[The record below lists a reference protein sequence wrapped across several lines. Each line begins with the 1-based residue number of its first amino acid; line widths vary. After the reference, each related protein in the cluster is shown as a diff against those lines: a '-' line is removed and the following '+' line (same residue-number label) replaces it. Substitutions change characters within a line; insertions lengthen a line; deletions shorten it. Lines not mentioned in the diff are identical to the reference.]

1 MNSTEIRMYE
11 KTLLEELVMAI
22 LEKDIISLGKFIKD
36 ICYSPYFIREQ
47 IFWQNFIEF
56 LDNTFSD
63 NDELRRFS
71 VKLEEDGDSYENAK
85 RIIKI
90 IDDAGTKKKA
100 IYISNLT
107 RAYCL
112 GKIDL
117 YKYFKLTQCI
127 IRLTDE
133 DLIFLCDNI
142 SSKHIDTDEDYID
155 DFRNCGYKIIRVN
168 HAAIYRVMENRKSEF
183 HISTPKTQAG
193 VRIIPMMDV
202 VEQAFRDEYKAQKE
216 SGFNVQ
222 VVDGMS
228 GFIFCNKEGMIH
240 KPSVIN
246 LAIKRIYEVYNA
258 EEVIKAKREKRPP
271 VLIPHFSCHHIRHTF
286 CTRFCE
292 NETNLKVIQSI
303 MGHANIETTM
313 DIYAEATELKKK
325 EAMKALEKSSD
336 IF

>member
-36 ICYSPYFIREQ
+36 ICCSPYFIREQ

-155 DFRNCGYKIIRVN
+155 DFRNCGLLK
-168 HAAIYRVMENRKSEF
+168 E
-183 HISTPKTQAG
+183 
-193 VRIIPMMDV
+193 VRG
-202 VEQAFRDEYKAQKE
+202 
-216 SGFNVQ
+216 GFVYT
-222 VVDGMS
+222 
-228 GFIFCNKEGMIH
+228 
-240 KPSVIN
+240 
-246 LAIKRIYEVYNA
+246 KRAY
-258 EEVIKAKREKRPP
+258 
-271 VLIPHFSCHHIRHTF
+271 
-286 CTRFCE
+286 
-292 NETNLKVIQSI
+292 
-303 MGHANIETTM
+303 
-313 DIYAEATELKKK
+313 ELKKYSLWYGHNVEIPQIPDRQMHSGLSFVEDDGGEEFNK
-325 EAMKALEKSSD
+325 IWKNIKIPD
-336 IF
+336 